1 MVSADQI
8 VERAVSLKQRFGVG
22 QNTATEQGRL
32 TPRSLLKG
40 MIAGMVGGIVATGVK
55 TIAEKFYPPRIHGEP
70 EPPAV
75 LAEKL
80 SSNSLHGT
88 SKTVAAETLHWGFG
102 ALTGAAYGA
111 LAEFYPAATA
121 REGAS
126 FGLTLMALTHES
138 ALPALGLSASA
149 ENQSAREHTSE
160 MVTHVLYGVTT
171 EVVRS
176 LIRKLLD

>member
-8 VERAVSLKQRFGVG
+8 VERAVALKQRFGVG
-22 QNTATEQGRL
+22 QSTATEQGGL

-55 TIAEKFYPPRIHGEP
+55 TIAERFYPPRIHGEP

-80 SSNSLHGT
+80 SGNALHGT
-88 SKTVAAETLHWGFG
+88 SKTVATETLHWGFG

-126 FGLTLMALTHES
+126 FGLTVMALTHES